1 MRRDFI
7 SVQTS
12 GRMLVELTSTAQQF
26 VRESSHSQGL
36 LHIFVHHTSAS
47 LLITENADPDV
58 LVDLER
64 YFERLVPDGASY
76 FSHTDEGVDDMSA
89 HIRSALTQTSLM
101 IPVEDGRLSLGVWQG
116 IFLWEHRFGTKKRQI
131 TLTLLN

>member
-1 MRRDFI
+1 MQRHFI
-7 SVQTS
+7 SVPTS
-12 GRMLVELTSTAQQF
+12 GRMLVELTPAA
-26 VRESSHSQGL
+26 REFIRSGSSSQGL

-64 YFERLVPDGASY
+64 YFERLVPDGAGY
-76 FSHTDEGVDDMSA
+76 FSHVDEGVDDMSA

-101 IPVEDGRLSLGVWQG
+101 IPVEDGRLLLGVWQG
-116 IFLWEHRFGTKKRQI
+116 VFLWEHRFGTKKRQI
-131 TLTLLN
+131 TFTLLD